1 MKEGD
6 KASIWWAD
14 DRNDNPNATAGRGA
28 ARSEED
34 KVSVMDSS
42 GNGRLSA
49 EVAVVGGGPA
59 GLTVA
64 VALAGAG
71 VPTAL
76 IAAQAGAR
84 DNRTTALFTSSV
96 AALEAIES
104 WPGCRAQ
111 AAPLK
116 TLRIIDDTGRLW
128 RAPEV
133 RFEAAEIGLEAFGWN
148 IENRYLVAALE
159 ARAQALPALQRISAE
174 AAAVDIDDSGV
185 TVTLA
190 GGGAVTA
197 RLAIGADGRRS
208 ICRSAAGIE
217 TQAWTYPQTALTFNL
232 RHSRRHDNIST
243 EFHSP
248 EGPFTLVPL
257 PGLRSSLV
265 CVVAPDEAARLL
277 ALDPAGRD
285 AEMERRS
292 HSILGRIEA
301 EPGHGAFPLAVENAR
316 RFAAKR
322 VALIGE
328 AAHVIP
334 PIGAQ
339 GLNLGLRDAATIA
352 ELVVEA
358 RRNGADVGGRDV
370 IDSYD
375 RLRRIDVAT
384 RTAAVDLLNRSLLT
398 DFLPIQGL
406 RGIGLYMLERIG
418 PLRRA
423 LMREGVDPVAARPRL
438 MRGEALA

>member
-104 WPGCRAQ
+104 WQGCRAQ

-133 RFEAAEIGLEAFGWN
+133 RFEAADIGLEAFGWN

-197 RLAIGADGRRS
+197 RLAVGADGRRS

-265 CVVAPDEAARLL
+265 CVVAPDEAAQLL

-423 LMREGVDPVAARPRL
+423 LMREGIDPVAARPRL

>member
-1 MKEGD
+1 M
-6 KASIWWAD
+6 
-14 DRNDNPNATAGRGA
+14 
-28 ARSEED
+28 
-34 KVSVMDSS
+34 SVMDSS

-104 WPGCRAQ
+104 WQGCRAQ

-133 RFEAAEIGLEAFGWN
+133 RFEAADIGLEAFGWN

-197 RLAIGADGRRS
+197 RLAVGADGRRS

-232 RHSRRHDNIST
+232 RHSRRHDDIST

-423 LMREGVDPVAARPRL
+423 LMREGIDPVAARPRL